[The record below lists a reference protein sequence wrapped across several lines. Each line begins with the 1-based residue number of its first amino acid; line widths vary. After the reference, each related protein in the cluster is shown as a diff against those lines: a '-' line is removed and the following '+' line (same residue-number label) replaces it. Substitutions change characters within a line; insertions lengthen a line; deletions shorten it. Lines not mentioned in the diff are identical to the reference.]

1 MRMKQWGL
9 ILICALLVGCSQS
22 QASGTGKENLAVLNG
37 TELNENCLSDEIIDD
52 VNDEKSENDKTSL
65 TDNEG
70 KSSNS
75 SSNSNSSSKTNQN
88 DKSSEKTDDDTS
100 SKNQEETIKTE
111 VKDVDIKEETEDK
124 TKKEEIKQEE
134 VIEEKV
140 LTSSLSQNA
149 VDLINQKRTEAG
161 LNTLSYSSYL
171 GEIAL
176 ERAKQIVNDF
186 SHNKF
191 YSQYQSTDYKLGE
204 CIAYGYGSSLN
215 AVNGWMASSSHR
227 NTLMDPENTTIAV
240 AYCGEYWVAIVRY

>member
-9 ILICALLVGCSQS
+9 ILICVLLVGCSQS
-22 QASGTGKENLAVLNG
+22 QASGTGKEDLTVLNG
-37 TELNENCLSDEIIDD
+37 TELTENWLNDEIVED
-52 VNDEKSENDKTSL
+52 VNDEKDENDKTIL
-65 TDNEG
+65 TNNED

-75 SSNSNSSSKTNQN
+75 SSNSNSSTKTNQN
-88 DKSSEKTDDDTS
+88 DNSSTKKEDKQS
-100 SKNQEETIKTE
+100 SKKQDESIKSE
-111 VKDVDIKEETEDK
+111 VKDEDTKQETEDK
-124 TKKEEIKQEE
+124 TKTEDIKQEE
-134 VIEEKV
+134 VTEEKV

-149 VDLINQKRTEAG
+149 VDLINQKRQEAG

-171 GEIAL
+171 GEIVL
-176 ERAKQIVNDF
+176 ERAKQIENDF

-191 YSQYQSTDYKLGE
+191 YSQYQSNDYKLGE

-227 NTLMDPENTTIAV
+227 NTLMDPDNSTIAV